1 MKKTEQPKWNKLPL
15 QDGSGI
21 GVTRCTEPRALM
33 LPAVGEKAGADL
45 HDVPQALCDESVTL
59 D

>member
-15 QDGSGI
+15 RDGSGI
-21 GVTRCTEPRALM
+21 GVTRCTEPRALT
-33 LPAVGEKAGADL
+33 LPAVGEKANL

>member
-15 QDGSGI
+15 LDGSGI
-21 GVTRCTEPRALM
+21 EVTRCTRALT
-33 LPAVGEKAGADL
+33 LPAVGEKAGANL